1 MPVEAKVPPGK
12 GKAIGLAV
20 LGWLVGYLISM
31 LSSIAFFLALHIR
44 PHDPVSTGVMWGTA
58 IYGIFFA
65 VVAAVV
71 GASFSRTFA
80 LHIGAAIAF
89 TIAAV
94 SMWSWYESPKGA
106 HWSQAIAFFL
116 MAPAAQFGSLF
127 RRSDD

>member
-1 MPVEAKVPPGK
+1 MPVEDPTAPPR
-12 GKAIGLAV
+12 GKAIALAV

-31 LSSIAFFLALHIR
+31 ISSIVFFLALHIA
-44 PHDPVSTGVMWGTA
+44 PHSPVSTGIMWGTA

-71 GASFSRTFA
+71 GASFSRTYA

-94 SMWSWYESPKGA
+94 SMWSWYESPNSA